1 MRCRL
6 LAAAAAAAAAFAV
19 PAFAQ
24 PPTLSVEAGG
34 ASAAVTLNVE
44 VPVAGPV
51 SLRAGVGTFPGLG
64 VRLAA
69 PVGLRY
75 SADLGGP
82 LGLEIGAGALI
93 TSLSSEY
100 LFSWVTD
107 VGPTPALQAFPTVE
121 TALRIGV
128 GPRQFV
134 RVGGGAL
141 YDGYDPARR
150 IKIVPSLG
158 AGVAL

>member
-1 MRCRL
+1 MRCRVL
-6 LAAAAAAAAAFAV
+6 FALIAAATA
-19 PAFAQ
+19 PASAQ
-24 PPTLSVEAGG
+24 TPTFSIEAGG
-34 ASAAVTLNVE
+34 ASAAVTFNVE
-44 VPVAGPV
+44 VAVAGPV

-75 SADLGGP
+75 SAGLGGP
-82 LGLEIGAGALI
+82 LALEAGAGVLV

-107 VGPTPALQAFPTVE
+107 VGPTPTVQTFPTAE
-121 TALRIGV
+121 AALRIGV
-128 GPRQFV
+128 GPGQFV
-134 RVGGGAL
+134 RLGGGAI

-150 IKIVPSLG
+150 VKVVPSLG

>member
-1 MRCRL
+1 MRSRL
-6 LAAAAAAAAAFAV
+6 LAAAFVAAVTA
-19 PAFAQ
+19 PASAQ
-24 PPTLSVEAGG
+24 APTFSVEAGG

-44 VPVAGPV
+44 VPVAGPL

-75 SADLGGP
+75 SAGLGGP
-82 LGLEIGAGALI
+82 LRLDVGAGGLI

-100 LFSWVTD
+100 LFTWVTGAD
-107 VGPTPALQAFPTVE
+107 PTPAVQAFPTVE
-121 TALRIGV
+121 TALRVDV
-128 GPRQFV
+128 GSGRFV
-134 RVGGGAL
+134 RVGGGAI

-150 IKIVPSLG
+150 VKVVPSLG
-158 AGVAL
+158 AGVDL

>member
-1 MRCRL
+1 MRFRIL
-6 LAAAAAAAAAFAV
+6 LAALAATVAA

-24 PPTLSVEAGG
+24 TPTLSVEAGG
-34 ASAAVTLNVE
+34 ASAAVTFNVE
-44 VPVAGPV
+44 VTVAGPV
-51 SLRAGVGTFPGLG
+51 SLRAGIGTFPGLG

-75 SADLGGP
+75 TAGLGGP
-82 LGLEIGAGALI
+82 LAVEVGTGVLV

-107 VGPTPALQAFPTVE
+107 TEPTPSVQAFPTAE
-121 TALRIGV
+121 AALRIGV
-128 GPRQFV
+128 GPSQFI
-134 RVGGGAL
+134 RVGGGAI

-150 IKIVPSLG
+150 VKVVPSLG